1 MLARK
6 NCKLTIA
13 IFNSAHLQSHGKIN
27 RALLAVIGHEFQ
39 PALQETD
46 EILSVS
52 SLNLN
57 IQLVGPA
64 ILVPKNY
71 FAEVYSTSLCTLR
84 Y

>member
-1 MLARK
+1 MVLARK

-27 RALLAVIGHEFQ
+27 RALVAVIGHE
-39 PALQETD
+39 LQETD